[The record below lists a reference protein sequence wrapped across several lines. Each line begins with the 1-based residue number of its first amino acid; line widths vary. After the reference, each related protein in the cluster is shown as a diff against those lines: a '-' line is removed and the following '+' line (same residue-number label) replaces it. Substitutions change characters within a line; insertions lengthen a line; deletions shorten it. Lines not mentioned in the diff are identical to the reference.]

1 MKKLAAVAAMTLFA
15 ASAYASGPG
24 MPSVS
29 ITGHAGTINGTAA
42 SVSTGSSVVATQWA
56 ARSTGTARKWSP
68 ARASTPPASRT
79 AT

>member
-1 MKKLAAVAAMTLFA
+1 MPARSMARRHPSPPAVRWWPRKSMATGLPARRRLAKRA
-15 ASAYASGPG
+15 ASRK
-24 MPSVS
+24 
-29 ITGHAGTINGTAA
+29 
-42 SVSTGSSVVATQWA
+42 WA